1 MFSAK
6 VTQGLGWTD
15 LVLASSTLQDVLVS
29 GDCQMN
35 QMTQI
40 DVGWHAILQAGYF
53 HNFPPFHP
61 QQRGIFWEA
70 TVQSNELMIKDSW
83 HLKMDE
89 SVCFDVL
96 CSQQHWKDRFDY
108 PVLEK
113 LMWSSAF
120 YPLVT
125 FACWH
130 LPVCCGRTNKDGWG
144 RASLQVWHKSVRP
157 MNRVHSTWHSQ
168 DLFWKLIPP
177 KCWSIPKSKVGFW
190 YGMHVWDVAFHACTH
205 TYSMTHRSY
214 SGCWYDVLP
223 LLRDTDT

>member
-1 MFSAK
+1 MRSYK
-6 VTQGLGWTD
+6 LGI
-15 LVLASSTLQDVLVS
+15 ST
-29 GDCQMN
+29 
-35 QMTQI
+35 I
-40 DVGWHAILQAGYF
+40 
-53 HNFPPFHP
+53 FHP
-61 QQRGIFWEA
+61 STHNKGAYFGKQPYKATSSWLRILDIWRWTNLFVSMCCAHNSIERTGLTTLCWKNSCEA
-70 TVQSNELMIKDSW
+70 
-83 HLKMDE
+83 
-89 SVCFDVL
+89 VL
-96 CSQQHWKDRFDY
+96 SIPW
-108 PVLEK
+108 
-113 LMWSSAF
+113 W
-120 YPLVT
+120 PLLVDT
-125 FACWH
+125 FQYAG
-130 LPVCCGRTNKDGWG
+130 GRTNKDGWG